1 MMSKKYFAIRDNIYF
16 NGRIYD
22 KGNDIL
28 VDDSVSMDCNWKT
41 EKDYMAELE
50 AQVKA
55 VNGLTE
61 SEKDIKIKDLT
72 AKLRAAEKKIKD
84 LETKQVTSEENKDA
98 E

>member
-1 MMSKKYFAIRDNIYF
+1 MSKKYFANRDNIYF

-22 KGNDIL
+22 KGSSIL
-28 VDDSVSMDCNWKT
+28 VDDSVEMNGNWKT
-41 EKDYMAELE
+41 EKEYLAEKE
-50 AQVKA
+50 AEAKA

-72 AKLRAAEKKIKD
+72 AKLRAAEKKIKE
-84 LETKQVTSEENKDA
+84 LETKFEDKKDA

>member
-1 MMSKKYFAIRDNIYF
+1 MSKKYFAIRDNIYF
-16 NGRIYD
+16 NGRIYN

-28 VDDSVSMDCNWKT
+28 VDDAVAMDCNWKT

-50 AQVKA
+50 VQAKA

-61 SEKDIKIKDLT
+61 SEKDVKIKDLT
-72 AKLRAAEKKIKD
+72 AKLRAAEKKIKE
-84 LETKQVTSEENKDA
+84 LENKQVASEENKDV